1 MKKLSSF
8 YKVENVN
15 KEVCMR
21 IVQCILRKLTADL
34 ESIRPRLKK
43 WLASQDKTKDAT
55 PEELD
60 RFINLANQFD
70 PTGRE
75 ASYTWW
81 IMQRMLDENI
91 RLPED
96 GERVR
101 RILDRFHQ
109 AKRRREFT
117 GEKDVSKYKTI
128 QQVEDALPQMP
139 TQETGGGWWLKTEEG
154 KQEIVSGLRKIDEEP
169 PYILYEITTPEAAVY
184 VSTGYVGE
192 PPNAQSVDWCTK
204 TYERAVEYLSAGVPL
219 YMITR
224 RDLGNEKGKLWEGV
238 RYILTDEASGYFN
251 DIRDAEASDKVY
263 GQVRDLLLRNNITI
277 PTKELKWMANKS
289 KGEFTKDDLERATL
303 YSLKYLLIILS
314 REYGISRFAER
325 AWDTWKEQHMESAG
339 RRIFVLNPLD
349 LPTTIDFEPVD
360 VQHAW
365 EQAKRRASGYSVPIE
380 ENETLKQAVQYVGE
394 AYNAGIKRTLEQRL
408 EKLRRTLNDAYEAA
422 KRQLVKQKGFSS
434 FDEMSEEESKDII
447 RQSKIAAA
455 NKFSDL
461 FKKVYSNDNV
471 TNAVDTRKIM
481 EGIVNGLKEKFSIAL
496 KS

>member
-1 MKKLSSF
+1 
-8 YKVENVN
+8 
-15 KEVCMR
+15 MR
-21 IVQCILRKLTADL
+21 IVKCILRKLTADL

-43 WLASQDKTKDAT
+43 WLASQEKMKDAT
-55 PEELD
+55 TEELD

-109 AKRRREFT
+109 AKKRREFT

-154 KQEIVSGLRKIDEEP
+154 KQKIVSGLKKIDEEP
-169 PYILYEITTPEAAVY
+169 PYVLYEITTPEAAVY

-192 PPNAQSVDWCTK
+192 QPNVQSVDWCTK
-204 TYERAVEYLSAGVPL
+204 TYERAVDYLSAGVPL

-224 RDLGNEKGKLWEGV
+224 KDLGNEKGKLWEGV

-251 DIRDAEASDKVY
+251 DIRDSEASDKVY
-263 GQVRDLLLRNNITI
+263 GQVRDLLLRNNIVI
-277 PTKELKWMANKS
+277 PTKELKWLAKHS
-289 KGEFTKDDLERATL
+289 KDKFTKEDLERVTL
-303 YSLKYLLIILS
+303 YTLKYLLTLLN
-314 REYGISRFAER
+314 REYGVGRLAER
-325 AWDTWKEQHMESAG
+325 AWDVWKRRNTESAG
-339 RRIFVLNPLD
+339 KRIFILNPLD
-349 LPTTIDFEPVD
+349 LPATVEFEPV
-360 VQHAW
+360 VMRYIW
-365 EQAKRRASGYSVPIE
+365 EKAKNKVSDYGISIE
-380 ENETLKQAVQYVGE
+380 EDETLKQAIRYIKE
-394 AYNAGIKRTLEQRL
+394 AYNTGAKRTLEQRL
-408 EKLRRTLNDAYEAA
+408 ENLRRNLNNIFETA
-422 KRQLVKQKGFSS
+422 KNQLARQKGYSS
-434 FDEMSEEESKDII
+434 FEEVPEEERKDIT
-447 RQSKIAAA
+447 RYSKSAAA
-455 NKFSDL
+455 NKFLEL
-461 FKKVYSNDNV
+461 FNKTFLGDNA
-471 TNAVDTRKIM
+471 TNSADTRKIM
-481 EGIVNGLKEKFSIAL
+481 EEIINGLKEKFSIAL